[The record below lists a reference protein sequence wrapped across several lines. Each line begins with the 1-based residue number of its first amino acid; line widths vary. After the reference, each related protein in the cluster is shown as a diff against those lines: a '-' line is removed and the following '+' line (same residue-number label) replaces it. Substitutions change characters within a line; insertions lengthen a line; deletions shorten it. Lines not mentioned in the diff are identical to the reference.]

1 MKRKLT
7 AGQTSV
13 SVPIFIQDTS
23 STTGGGLSGLTSAT
37 SGLVAEYRRRG
48 QSAWTAITLTSKTLG
63 TWTSGGFVADGALA
77 GAYELDLP
85 DAVCASGARWVAVRL
100 RGAANMLPC
109 LIEIELDAF
118 DYQTATQPVN
128 VTQISGDATAA
139 DNAESFFDGTGY
151 AGTNNVI
158 PTVSTVTNGVT
169 VTTNND
175 KTGYSLAS
183 GGLSAISTW
192 TVAITGNITGS
203 VGSVVGNVGGSVA
216 SVTAGVTVTTNNDK
230 TGYSLTQSFP
240 THFASMQIA
249 ANGHVSAVVESMA
262 NNSITASAIQGDAIT
277 AAKIAA
283 DAVTEIQSG
292 LATQS
297 SLDTLIQYVDTEVA
311 AIKLVTDKVD
321 TMVEVDGLVYRYTT
335 NALEQAPAGGGGGGT
350 DWTADERTAI
360 RTILGIPGSGTTPA
374 DPSDGVLYDIKQK
387 TDQIGSAG
395 AITNLLAGAVLD
407 PGTITSFPSE
417 LVIGDS
423 YQETDGRE
431 IQIPLVDTDGNVL
444 TTVGS
449 RNLADATAT
458 FEIRR
463 INESD
468 STRVITGVATIV
480 DPPGTGTTTALGA
493 PYAVIELPASET
505 LKGLPSYRYYGKI
518 TLEWAGPG
526 TDIMSFKTDV
536 IKFTY

>member
-1 MKRKLT
+1 MLRSILQNST
-7 AGQTSV
+7 AGFYIFASDSTAPTSGK
-13 SVPIFIQDTS
+13 T
-23 STTGGGLSGLTSAT
+23 GLTITATLSKAGGSANAVSPTITEIGNGLYWIAPIAAHRDTLGEIAWQFSAT
-37 SGLVAEYRRRG
+37 G
-48 QSAWTAITLTSKTLG
+48 AIIAPRLEK
-63 TWTSGGFVADGALA
+63 V
-77 GAYELDLP
+77 
-85 DAVCASGARWVAVRL
+85 VAV
-100 RGAANMLPC
+100 N
-109 LIEIELDAF
+109 D
-118 DYQTATQPVN
+118 QTARFGASDGTGVTLAADQEVN
-128 VTQISGDATAA
+128 VTKWGGTAVGSVTINCNMTQISGDSGAA

-158 PTVSTVTNGVT
+158 PTVTTVTNGVT
-169 VTTNND
+169 VSD
-175 KTGYSLAS
+175 KTGFSLAS
-183 GGLSAISTW
+183 GGLAAVTSW
-192 TVAITGNITGS
+192 TVAITGNITGNLSGS
-203 VGSVVGNVGGSVA
+203 VGSV
-216 SVTAGVTVTTNNDK
+216 TDGVTVDTNNDK
-230 TGYSLTQSFP
+230 TGYSLSQSFP
-240 THFASMQIA
+240 THFANMQIA
-249 ANGHVSAVVESMA
+249 ANGHVSAVAESMA

-283 DAVTEIQSG
+283 DAVTKIQSG

-297 SLDTLIQYVDTEVA
+297 SLNTLIQYVDTEVA
-311 AIKLVTDKVD
+311 SIKEVTDKVD
-321 TMVEVDGLVYRYTT
+321 TMIEVDGLVYRYTT
-335 NALEQAPAGGGGGGT
+335 NALEQAPSGGGGGGGT

-360 RTILGIPGSGTTPA
+360 RTILGIPGSGSTPA

-444 TTVGS
+444 TTIGS

-493 PYAVIELPASET
+493 PYAIVELPADET
-505 LKGLPSYRYYGKI
+505 AKGLVSYRYKGKL
-518 TLEWAGPG
+518 TLTWSGPG
-526 TDIMSFKTDV
+526 TDVYSFDTET